1 MIVNAHKPQ
10 LDEMTPAEIRV
21 ICEQLLYTMDI
32 EQRIKFRE
40 TYPGLYAKIEPPKIG
55 KGIASKGGRIGHR
68 EVSCKQP

>member
-40 TYPGLYAKIEPPKIG
+40 TYPGLYAKIEPPK
-55 KGIASKGGRIGHR
+55 
-68 EVSCKQP
+68 EVV